1 MSILVVGSVALDTVE
16 TPSGSVLDT
25 MGGSALYFSSA
36 SRFFAKTNVVGVV
49 GKDFDFSQ
57 VKFLQND
64 GVNLDGLVVEEG
76 NTFRWGGKYHDELN
90 LRDTLFTE
98 LNVFE
103 NFNPVLPKHYQN
115 CQYIF
120 LANIDPVLQ
129 LKVLD
134 MVDNPKLTV
143 LDTMDY
149 WIMGHRETLE
159 KVLQRVDM
167 LILNDEELQQL
178 TNSSHLYKAA
188 NSLLKTGL
196 KYLVIKRGEYGAVL
210 VTNTGYFFTPAY
222 PVQTVI
228 DPTGAGDVFAGGL
241 IGHLAKTK
249 EINDNALRRA
259 VVYGS
264 VLASYTV
271 EDFSFNNLKSITQQ
285 DIENRFT
292 ELQAMTSF

>member
-1 MSILVVGSVALDTVE
+1 M
-16 TPSGSVLDT
+16 P
-25 MGGSALYFSSA
+25 
-36 SRFFAKTNVVGVV
+36 
-49 GKDFDFSQ
+49 
-57 VKFLQND
+57 
-64 GVNLDGLVVEEG
+64 
-76 NTFRWGGKYHDELN
+76 
-90 LRDTLFTE
+90 
-98 LNVFE
+98 
-103 NFNPVLPKHYQN
+103 
-115 CQYIF
+115 
-120 LANIDPVLQ
+120 
-129 LKVLD
+129 
-134 MVDNPKLTV
+134 
-143 LDTMDY
+143 
-149 WIMGHRETLE
+149 LE

-210 VTNTGYFFTPAY
+210 VTSAGYFFTPAY